1 MITQDLH
8 THSVRDDGQNKL
20 EDMVRAAISAGLTS
34 IGFSGHS
41 PLLTPN
47 DWTIPAKFLA
57 DYRAEAKRLKKAYAG
72 KIDVYCGLEW
82 DLMSEL
88 PADDYDYVIGSI
100 HHIPLEGIVINV
112 DNSPEA
118 TARYL
123 GEEFGGNADVAA
135 KMYFAQYAL
144 LAAIRQVD
152 IVGHFDLITKFDE
165 QYGFFN
171 PDSPAYRAAALEAL
185 ETLVSAGKIFEIN
198 TGAISRGYRTTP
210 YPSRALLKAIQSFG
224 GKITITSD
232 AHCEKNV
239 AYGFDEAERLAL
251 ECGFRE
257 IMRLEGDVFV
267 PTGIGEPT

>member
-41 PLLTPN
+41 PLRTPN
-47 DWTIPAKFLA
+47 EWTIPAKFLP
-57 DYRAEAKRLKKAYAG
+57 DYRAEGKRLKEAYAG
-72 KIDVYCGLEW
+72 TIDVYCGLEW
-82 DLMSEL
+82 DLMSEP
-88 PADDYDYVIGSI
+88 PAEDYDYIIGSI
-100 HHIPLEGIVINV
+100 HHIPLEGIVVNV

-135 KMYFAQYAL
+135 KLYFAQYAV
-144 LAAIRQVD
+144 LAAIEQVD

-171 PDSPAYRAAALEAL
+171 PDSPTYRAAALEAL
-185 ETLVSAGKIFEIN
+185 KTLIAAGKIFEIN

-210 YPSRALLKAIQSFG
+210 YPSRALLKAIREFG
-224 GKITITSD
+224 GEITITSD
-232 AHCEKNV
+232 AHSINAV
-239 AYGFDEAERLAL
+239 AYAFDQAEQLAL
-251 ECGFRE
+251 ECGFHE
-257 IMRLEGDVFV
+257 IMRLEDGAFV
-267 PTGIGEPT
+267 PAGIGE